1 MVPHLQADSCAGIEK
16 YLVTSV
22 VNWDHLGL
30 VHMDPTGAFQEIN
43 QPVGVGKS
51 GLRSEEKSQFS
62 LNSCTGQAGASCSP
76 GHRNNLSSWQ
86 LQEPNSA
93 KSIFTKGNGESHFR
107 WSCSYRVEF
116 GEEWIQ
122 WGHFYFRGISEAS
135 HWTGREIFFLQVCL
149 LNSKLLHELGE
160 C

>member
-1 MVPHLQADSCAGIEK
+1 MFPHLQADSCAGIDK

-30 VHMDPTGAFQEIN
+30 DHMDTPRPQWCFQEMN

-62 LNSCTGQAGASCSP
+62 LNSCTGQAGTRGTICPHGSFRS
-76 GHRNNLSSWQ
+76 Q
-86 LQEPNSA
+86 TQA
-93 KSIFTKGNGESHFR
+93 KPPLGNGEIQFH

-116 GEEWIQ
+116 GEEGMQ
-122 WGHFYFRGISEAS
+122 WGHFYFPDISEAS
-135 HWTGREIFFLQVCL
+135 LWTEREIFLSPSL
-149 LNSKLLHELGE
+149 SSELKSTAWAWWVLMP
-160 C
+160 